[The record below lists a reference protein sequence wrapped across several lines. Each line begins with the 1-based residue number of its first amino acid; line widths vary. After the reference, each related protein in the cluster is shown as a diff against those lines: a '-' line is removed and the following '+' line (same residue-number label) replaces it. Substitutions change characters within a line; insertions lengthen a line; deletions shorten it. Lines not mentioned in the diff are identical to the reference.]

1 MGVFTFENESISTVP
16 PPKLYKAL
24 VTDAD
29 TLIPKAVDAIKS
41 VETVEGNGGP
51 GTIKKLTFVEDGE
64 TKHVLHKV
72 EAIDEANF
80 GYNYSIVG
88 GVGLPDTVEKIS
100 FESKLVAGPNG
111 GSIGKVTIKYQTKGN
126 AEPSEEEIK
135 TGKAKGD
142 ALFKAIEGYVL
153 AHPDYN

>member
-1 MGVFTFENESISTVP
+1 MGIFTFEQETTSTVAP
-16 PPKLYKAL
+16 AKLYKAL
-24 VTDAD
+24 VKDAD
-29 TLIPKAVDAIKS
+29 VIIPKAVDVIKS
-41 VETVEGNGGP
+41 VEIVEGNGGP

-88 GVGLPDTVEKIS
+88 GVGLPETVEKIT
-100 FESKLVAGPNG
+100 FEAKLIAGPDG
-111 GSIGKVTIKYQTKGN
+111 GSIGKLNVIYQTKGN
-126 AEPSEEEIK
+126 AEPNENELKE
-135 TGKAKGD
+135 GKAKGD

-153 AHPDYN
+153 ANPNYK